1 MKRVIICL
9 VILLFSVISIAA
21 QPKKEKNHITQLIL
35 HPAKAPEPQNKYR
48 LLLKPEELSDTDAVP
63 LYKKAILLLPNNL
76 DMDQIHKWRK
86 IPIAK
91 LPRRQVKTV
100 LQQCDSALQLLEKAS
115 SCKKCDWTYVE
126 EHELDNLMLKM
137 RKYRI
142 FPFLLDLQVRLQI
155 ADKQYDNALRTIQTG
170 IAMANNFGKSP
181 NIIQGM
187 VGVAFG
193 GIVCQQLDQFV
204 QNPDS
209 PNLYWA
215 LRELPQPL
223 VDLTEQAIV
232 ESPHIRERTHLMMS
246 RLDRN
251 VAALQC
257 IEALRLYA
265 SAHDGKF
272 PNKLSSITEVTVP
285 VNPVKQ
291 KPFVYRCTGSN
302 AFLEAP
308 APEGATERDL
318 VQYELKFKEGT

>member
-1 MKRVIICL
+1 MKHVIICL
-9 VILLFSVISIAA
+9 VILFYNVAFINA
-21 QPKKEKNHITQLIL
+21 QPQKKKARITRLTL
-35 HPAKAPEPQNKYR
+35 HPAKAPESQGKYY
-48 LLLKPEELSDTDAVP
+48 LLPKPEELSDTDAVP
-63 LYKKAILLLPNNL
+63 LYEKAILLLPNNL

-155 ADKQYDNALRTIQTG
+155 ADKQYNNALRTIQTG
-170 IAMANNFGKSP
+170 FAMATNFGKSP

-193 GIVCQQLDQFV
+193 GVACRQLDQFV
-204 QNPDS
+204 QYPDA

-215 LRELPQPL
+215 LRDLPLPL

-232 ESPHIRERTHLMMS
+232 ESPDTRERAYLLMS

-257 IEALRLYA
+257 IEAMRLYA
-265 SAHDGKF
+265 SSHDGIF
-272 PNKLSSITEVTVP
+272 PNKLSSITEVSVP

-291 KPFVYRCTGSN
+291 KPFVYRRTGSN

-318 VQYELKFKEGT
+318 IRYELKFKEGT